1 MGVQMPQ
8 KGKWHF
14 SDTTFVP
21 VDVRSQGHS
30 GKHLLA
36 AGISHFDP
44 FETSASDAN
53 GQTVVWVYARQNEA
67 EAAPALSD
75 LAHKQVRSKKAKC
88 PLRAVIVPRLTKGN
102 GHDRFSYRQGRSNDF
117 R

>member
-1 MGVQMPQ
+1 MN
-8 KGKWHF
+8 
-14 SDTTFVP
+14 
-21 VDVRSQGHS
+21 
-30 GKHLLA
+30 
-36 AGISHFDP
+36 GISTMSVRDP

>member
-30 GKHLLA
+30 EKHLLA
-36 AGISHFDP
+36 AGISHFEP
-44 FETSASDAN
+44 KPTFIAIS
-53 GQTVVWVYARQNEA
+53 R
-67 EAAPALSD
+67 
-75 LAHKQVRSKKAKC
+75 H
-88 PLRAVIVPRLTKGN
+88 I
-102 GHDRFSYRQGRSNDF
+102 
-117 R
+117 